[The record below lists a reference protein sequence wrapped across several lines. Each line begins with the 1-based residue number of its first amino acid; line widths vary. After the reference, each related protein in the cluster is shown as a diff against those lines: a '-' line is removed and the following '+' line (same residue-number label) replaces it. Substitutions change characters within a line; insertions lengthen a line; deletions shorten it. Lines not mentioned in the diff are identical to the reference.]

1 MKESSLIEMK
11 NRVEMLGGLVQS
23 MISELRNLKDLSVGT
38 LETVKRLP
46 GYEDAIQQLIKDNTD
61 GEEKNTDGSTTGDS
75 GSTTPSLELE

>member
-1 MKESSLIEMK
+1 MKEQKLIEMS

-46 GYEDAIQQLIKDNTD
+46 GYEDAIQQLVKDNTN
-61 GEEKNTDGSTTGDS
+61 GEEKNPNGSPTGDS
-75 GSTTPSLELE
+75 GSTTTGLELE